1 MTSLAAS
8 NNRPVGIID
17 ILRSVR
23 NENIKNGK
31 VILGKDFGVY
41 EEVMEKADKIILD
54 VIKIRSYTFE
64 NIKFNQR
71 THICAFIGFV

>member
-1 MTSLAAS
+1 M
-8 NNRPVGIID
+8 
-17 ILRSVR
+17 R
-23 NENIKNGK
+23 NENIKNEK

-54 VIKIRSYTFE
+54 VIEIRRYTFE

-71 THICAFIGFV
+71 THTCSFISFV